1 MSGREIFKRMCHCGE
16 DRFHQSLF
24 IVTHKQQ
31 LKSPNLVCTMEK
43 RDILIRHGA
52 VKQMFEL
59 SVNSLEYV
67 RSQRSLAD
75 PMTKGLTREI
85 MLEILRGIGLKP
97 ID

>member
-1 MSGREIFKRMCHCGE
+1 MTEKSFVNYAFVGE
-16 DRFHQSLF
+16 DKLHQFFF

-75 PMTKGLTREI
+75 PMTKGLTRKIIIETS
-85 MLEILRGIGLKP
+85 RGGSKAN
-97 ID
+97 